1 MFARSTLRR
10 ITAAAALFA
19 FATAGCAKVP
29 PGGAAVPAPVP
40 SGTPTAAIPSP
51 TNTPSESHLAAPP
64 GAPGDPSGAPDPSG
78 SVSPSTDPGAPGTS
92 SPTPT
97 LPVLPLQPGWVTGK
111 PVADRRIPPSEGNA
125 HGPNTTDKVLL
136 TFDDCPLSLEDFRS
150 TVLGVE
156 ALGVRTVLFPM
167 GSCITKGKFDVDF
180 ARQHGMFVYSHSVTH
195 PQLTK
200 LSDAAVRKQLEPPAV
215 QGAWMRPPFGAVNPH
230 VRALINAAG
239 MKVWLWDFDTED
251 WRGKP
256 QDQVVAEVVTY
267 AQPGDTVLMH
277 MQWHGFNPTAV
288 AAMKQGLAARGIELC
303 GLNGPATAN
312 GPLGC

>member
-1 MFARSTLRR
+1 MSARLFPRR
-10 ITAAAALFA
+10 VGVMALALLLAAA
-19 FATAGCAKVP
+19 CAKVP
-29 PGGAAVPAPVP
+29 PGGLATPAVPSATSPV
-40 SGTPTAAIPSP
+40 AIPSP
-51 TNTPSESHLAAPP
+51 TNPATSPSSHRPSPTTTPTATV
-64 GAPGDPSGAPDPSG
+64 DPSG
-78 SVSPSTDPGAPGTS
+78 SGTPTG

-111 PVADRRIPPSEGNA
+111 PVEDRRIPPNEGTA

-136 TFDDCPLSLEDFRS
+136 TFDDCPTSLEDFKA
-150 TVLGVE
+150 TVLGIE

-167 GSCITKGKFDVDF
+167 GSCIAKGKFDVDF
-180 ARQHGMFVYSHSVTH
+180 ARQHGMFVYSHSVSH

-267 AQPGDTVLMH
+267 AQPGDTILMH
-277 MQWHGFNPTAV
+277 MQWHGFNPAAV
-288 AAMKQGLAARGIELC
+288 SQMKQGLAARGLELC